1 MIIKNNMAG
10 FSLLEVLIAF
20 LILTIGLLGM
30 AGLQATSLRNNH
42 STYLR
47 SQAIIHAY
55 DIMDRMRANKAAALA
70 GNYAR
75 DFGDSKPTQTCSSAC
90 SASNM
95 ALADQNGWV
104 DAVSRLP
111 SGDGSIAVTNTGAAT
126 VIVRWDDVR
135 DSNNLTSFQLTTQ
148 L

>member
-1 MIIKNNMAG
+1 MAG

-30 AGLQATSLRNNH
+30 AGLQGTALRNNH
-42 STYLR
+42 STFLR
-47 SQAIIHAY
+47 SQAIISAY
-55 DIMDRMRANKAAALA
+55 EILDRMRANKVAALA
-70 GNYAR
+70 GSYAR
-75 DFGDSKPTQTCSSAC
+75 NFGDSQPSQTCSAPC
-90 SASNM
+90 SPTNM
-95 ALADQNGWV
+95 ALADENQWV

-135 DSNNLTSFQLTTQ
+135 DTNNLTSFQLTTQ